1 MAEILKNYQL
11 MEIGEIAAMADKG
24 RVEVGDTLGLT
35 GCELSV
41 NCLPAGTG
49 SAFVH
54 AHKRNEEVYLILG
67 GSGIFYVDGEEFPVR
82 EGSVVRVEP
91 AGKRAIKAGQEA
103 LLYICIQ
110 AGKNSLVQKT
120 FDDGVVINDAKTSW
134 L

>member
-1 MAEILKNYQL
+1 MTETLKNYQL
-11 MEIGEIAAMADKG
+11 MEIGEMTALGENG

-41 NCLPAGTG
+41 NSLPAGKG
-49 SAFVH
+49 NAFVH

-82 EGSVVRVEP
+82 EGSVIRVEP
-91 AGKRAIKAGQEA
+91 AGKRAIKAGKEA

-110 AGKNSLVQKT
+110 AEKNSLVQKT
-120 FDDGVVINDAKTSW
+120 FGDGVVINDAKTSW

>member
-11 MEIGEIAAMADKG
+11 MEIGKMASLADKG
-24 RVEVGDTLGLT
+24 RVVVGDTLGLT
-35 GCELSV
+35 SCELSV

-67 GSGIFYVDGEEFPVR
+67 GSGIFYVDGEEFPIR

-91 AGKRAIKAGQEA
+91 AGKRAIKAGKEA

-110 AGKNSLVQKT
+110 AEKNSLVQKILG
-120 FDDGVVINDAKTSW
+120 DGVVINDAKTSW